1 MKTFI
6 AIIASFVLGILIG
19 YYYREAS
26 VEEEIREK
34 LYEEERQENER
45 RKQKNDRLLE
55 IINGNTDN
63 WEEKWEEYIMEEMM
77 NEGHPV

>member
-6 AIIASFVLGILIG
+6 AIIASFVLGIRIG
-19 YYYREAS
+19 YYYRDGS

-34 LYEEERQENER
+34 LYEQERQESER
-45 RKQKNDRLLE
+45 RKQENDRLLE
-55 IINGNTDN
+55 IINGNADD

>member
-19 YYYREAS
+19 YYYRETS

-34 LYEEERQENER
+34 LYEQERQENER
-45 RKQKNDRLLE
+45 RKQENDRLLE
-55 IINGNTDN
+55 TINGNTDD

-77 NEGHPV
+77 NDGHPV

>member
-6 AIIASFVLGILIG
+6 AIIASFVSGILIG

-34 LYEEERQENER
+34 LYEQERQESER
-45 RKQKNDRLLE
+45 RKQE
-55 IINGNTDN
+55 NGRAKATLFYSE
-63 WEEKWEEYIMEEMM
+63 WLFLYQFRAEP
-77 NEGHPV
+77 GLS

>member
-26 VEEEIREK
+26 VEKEIRKK
-34 LYEEERQENER
+34 LYEEERHESER
-45 RKQKNDRLLE
+45 RKQENDRLLE
-55 IINGNTDN
+55 IINSNADN

>member
-6 AIIASFVLGILIG
+6 AIISSFVLGILIG

-34 LYEEERQENER
+34 LYEQERQENER
-45 RKQKNDRLLE
+45 RKQENDRLLE
-55 IINGNTDN
+55 TINGNTDD
-63 WEEKWEEYIMEEMM
+63 WEEKWEKYIMEEMM
-77 NEGHPV
+77 NDGHPV

>member
-6 AIIASFVLGILIG
+6 AIIVSLILGILTG

-34 LYEEERQENER
+34 LYEQERQESER
-45 RKQKNDRLLE
+45 RKQENDRLLE
-55 IINGNTDN
+55 IINGNVNDR
-63 WEEKWEEYIMEEMM
+63 EDKWKEYIMEEII
-77 NEGHPV
+77 NNGYPV

>member
-6 AIIASFVLGILIG
+6 AIIVSLILGILTG

-34 LYEEERQENER
+34 LYEQERQESER
-45 RKQKNDRLLE
+45 RKQENGRAKATLFYSEWLFLYQFRAEPRLS
-55 IINGNTDN
+55 
-63 WEEKWEEYIMEEMM
+63 
-77 NEGHPV
+77 

>member
-19 YYYREAS
+19 YYYRDGS

-34 LYEEERQENER
+34 LYEQEQQENER
-45 RKQKNDRLLE
+45 RKQESDRL
-55 IINGNTDN
+55 N
-63 WEEKWEEYIMEEMM
+63 
-77 NEGHPV
+77 HQR

>member
-6 AIIASFVLGILIG
+6 AIIISLVSGILIG
-19 YYYREAS
+19 YYYRNGS

-34 LYEEERQENER
+34 LYEQERHESER
-45 RKQKNDRLLE
+45 RKQENDRLLE
-55 IINGNTDN
+55 IINSNTDD
-63 WEEKWEEYIMEEMM
+63 WEEKWEAYVMEEMM

>member
-6 AIIASFVLGILIG
+6 AIVASFISGILIG
-19 YYYREAS
+19 YYYRKTN

-34 LYEEERQENER
+34 LYEQERLESER
-45 RKQKNDRLLE
+45 RKQESDRLLE
-55 IINGNTDN
+55 IINGKTDN

-77 NEGHPV
+77 NDGHPF

>member
-6 AIIASFVLGILIG
+6 AIIASFVLGILIS
-19 YYYREAS
+19 YYYRDGS

-34 LYEEERQENER
+34 LYEQERQESER
-45 RKQKNDRLLE
+45 RKQENDRLLE
-55 IINGNTDN
+55 IINGNTDD

>member
-6 AIIASFVLGILIG
+6 AIITSFVSGILIG

-26 VEEEIREK
+26 VEDEIREK
-34 LYEEERQENER
+34 LYEQERQESER
-45 RKQKNDRLLE
+45 RKQENDRLRE
-55 IINGNTDN
+55 IINNNAYD

-77 NEGHPV
+77 NEGPPV

>member
-19 YYYREAS
+19 YYYRDGS

-34 LYEEERQENER
+34 LYEQERQESER
-45 RKQKNDRLLE
+45 RKQENDRLLE
-55 IINGNTDN
+55 IINGNADD